1 MAFRNI
7 RDDAP
12 SPYGMS
18 SIAAQGGEG
27 NQKAKSTFNRR
38 INSKFQLNVKN
49 EYFLVLLLK
58 DEKCT
63 SQGNKNLLLG

>member
-27 NQKAKSTFNRR
+27 NQKAKSTLIEGLIANFN
-38 INSKFQLNVKN
+38 
-49 EYFLVLLLK
+49 
-58 DEKCT
+58 
-63 SQGNKNLLLG
+63 